1 MSNGGKG
8 WIGSVAVHLG
18 IVGVIIG
25 FSWYA
30 ARHGGET
37 IEADDPYLKVDL
49 NGPPGKRPGEIGKAP
64 GVAKGS
70 ESGSKSGVPIIHLKK
85 LDVTKT
91 LQDRAR
97 AEQAA
102 EAAQASPSSPKSMT
116 KAASK
121 SGTSSNSSNK
131 TTLGEFNK
139 SKGAGKPGSSSKTG
153 GIGGVSVKKGRSYGE
168 GDNGGEGGSASA
180 QALYAGE
187 VQARLRSAWNEL
199 LAAEGATIASAGSC
213 GVTVSI
219 DASGFASF
227 SGWLSKPGDA
237 RMAELVKRACDRIG
251 NCGKPPAGKAFKID
265 FSKISASDG

>member
-1 MSNGGKG
+1 MSTEGKG
-8 WIGSVAVHLG
+8 WLGSFAVHLG
-18 IVGVIIG
+18 ILGAVVG

-30 ARHGGET
+30 ARHDGDIVQSE
-37 IEADDPYLKVDL
+37 DRDLLVDL
-49 NGPPGKRPGEIGKAP
+49 NDRSGKRPGEIGKAA

-85 LDVTKT
+85 LDVEKT
-91 LQDRAR
+91 LQALRDREQ

-102 EAAQASPSSPKSMT
+102 QPSTSSAKTMT
-116 KAASK
+116 KASSK
-121 SGTSSNSSNK
+121 TGTSSKGPGKISID
-131 TTLGEFNK
+131 EFNK
-139 SKGAGKPGSSSKTG
+139 SKGGKAGSGKTG
-153 GIGGVSVKKGRSYGE
+153 GIGGVSVKKGRSYGT
-168 GDNGGEGGSASA
+168 GDNGGEGGSASE

-187 VQARLRSAWNEL
+187 VQAKLRTAWIEL
-199 LAAEGATIASAGSC
+199 LAAEGATIASTGSC

-227 SGWLSKPGDA
+227 SGWLTKPGDT

>member
-1 MSNGGKG
+1 MSSGGKA

-18 IVGVIIG
+18 VVVAIIG

-37 IEADDPYLKVDL
+37 IEAYDPILVDL
-49 NGPPGKRPGEIGKAP
+49 NGIPGKRPGEIGKVA

-70 ESGSKSGVPIIHLKK
+70 ESDSNSGVARIHLKK
-85 LDVTKT
+85 LDVDKI
-91 LQDRAR
+91 LRDRAQ

-102 EAAQASPSSPKSMT
+102 QSSTNSPKTMT

-121 SGTSSNSSNK
+121 SGTSSNNTK
-131 TTLGEFNK
+131 KMTLGEFNNTK
-139 SKGAGKPGSSSKTG
+139 GVGKAGSASKVG

-168 GDNGGEGGSASA
+168 GDNGGEGGSASER
-180 QALYAGE
+180 QLYAGE
-187 VQARLRSAWNEL
+187 VEAKLRSAWNEI
-199 LAAEGATIASAGSC
+199 LAAEGASIASAGSC
-213 GVTVSI
+213 GVTVAI

-227 SGWLSKPGDA
+227 SGWVTSPSDS
-237 RMAELVKRACDRIG
+237 RMAELVKRACGRIG
-251 NCGKPPAGKAFKID
+251 NCGKPPGGKAFKID

>member
-1 MSNGGKG
+1 MSSGGKG

-18 IVGVIIG
+18 VVVAIVG

-30 ARHGGET
+30 ARHGGES
-37 IEADDPYLKVDL
+37 IEAVDPILVDL
-49 NGPPGKRPGEIGKAP
+49 NGIPGKRPGEIGKAV

-70 ESGSKSGVPIIHLKK
+70 ETGSNSGVARIHLKK
-85 LDVTKT
+85 LDVDKI
-91 LQDRAR
+91 LRDRAQ

-102 EAAQASPSSPKSMT
+102 QSSTNSTKTMT

-121 SGTSSNSSNK
+121 SGTSSTSSNK

-139 SKGAGKPGSSSKTG
+139 SKGGGKPGSSSKTG
-153 GIGGVSVKKGRSYGE
+153 GIGGVSVKKGRSYGT
-168 GDNGGEGGSASA
+168 GDNGGEGGSASE

-199 LAAEGATIASAGSC
+199 LAAEGASITSVGSC
-213 GVTVSI
+213 GITVSI
-219 DASGFASF
+219 DASGAASF
-227 SGWLSKPGDA
+227 SAWLTKPGDT
-237 RMAELVKRACDRIG
+237 RMAELVKRACGMIG

-265 FSKISASDG
+265 FTKISASDG

>member
-1 MSNGGKG
+1 MSSGGKG
-8 WIGSVAVHLG
+8 WVGSVAVHLG
-18 IVGVIIG
+18 ILGVIAG

-30 ARHGGET
+30 ARHGGES
-37 IEADDPYLKVDL
+37 IETADPLLVVL
-49 NGPPGKRPGEIGKAP
+49 NGDPGKRPGEVGKAA

-70 ESGSKSGVPIIHLKK
+70 ETGSNSGVARIHLKK
-85 LDVTKT
+85 LDVEKI
-91 LQDRAR
+91 LREREQ
-97 AEQAA
+97 AEQAS
-102 EAAQASPSSPKSMT
+102 QSSTNSPKTMA
-116 KAASK
+116 KASSK
-121 SGTSSNSSNK
+121 AGTSSNSSNK

-139 SKGAGKPGSSSKTG
+139 SKGGKAGSSSKVG
-153 GIGGVSVKKGRSYGE
+153 GIGGVSVKKGRSYGT
-168 GDNGGEGGSASA
+168 GDNGGDGGSASE

-187 VQARLRSAWNEL
+187 VQAKLRTAWIEL
-199 LAAEGATIASAGSC
+199 LAAEGATIASTGSC

-227 SGWLSKPGDA
+227 SGWLTKPGDT

>member
-1 MSNGGKG
+1 MSSGGKA

-18 IVGVIIG
+18 VVVAIVG

-30 ARHGGET
+30 ARHGGES
-37 IEADDPYLKVDL
+37 IEAVDPYLQVDL
-49 NGPPGKRPGEIGKAP
+49 NGIPGKRPGEVGKVA

-70 ESGSKSGVPIIHLKK
+70 ESGTNSGVARIHLKK
-85 LDVTKT
+85 LDVEKI
-91 LQDRAR
+91 LRDR
-97 AEQAA
+97 EQA
-102 EAAQASPSSPKSMT
+102 ELAAQSSTNSPKTMA
-116 KAASK
+116 KASSK
-121 SGTSSNSSNK
+121 AGTISNSSNK

-139 SKGAGKPGSSSKTG
+139 SKGGKAGSASKVG
-153 GIGGVSVKKGRSYGE
+153 GIGGVSVKKGRAYGE
-168 GDNGGEGGSASA
+168 GDNGGEGGSASE

-227 SGWLSKPGDA
+227 SGWLSKPGDT

>member
-1 MSNGGKG
+1 MSSGGKG

-18 IVGVIIG
+18 IVGVIAG

-30 ARHGGET
+30 ARHGGES
-37 IEADDPYLKVDL
+37 IEPVDPGLQIDM
-49 NGPPGKRPGEIGKAP
+49 NSIPGKRPGEIGKAA

-70 ESGSKSGVPIIHLKK
+70 EAGSNSGVARIHLKK
-85 LDVTKT
+85 LDVAKI
-91 LQDRAR
+91 LREREQ

-102 EAAQASPSSPKSMT
+102 QASTSSPKSMT

-121 SGTSSNSSNK
+121 SGTSSNNPK
-131 TTLGEFNK
+131 KMTLGDFNNL
-139 SKGAGKPGSSSKTG
+139 KGAGKPGASSKTG
-153 GIGGVSVKKGRSYGE
+153 GIGGVSVKKGRSYGT

-187 VQARLRSAWNEL
+187 VQARLRTAWNEL
-199 LAAEGATIASAGSC
+199 LAAEGSSIANVGSC

-219 DASGFASF
+219 DASGAASF
-227 SGWLSKPGDA
+227 SGWLSKPGDT
-237 RMAELVKRACDRIG
+237 RMADLVKRACGMIG

-265 FSKISASDG
+265 FTKISASDG

>member
-18 IVGVIIG
+18 ILGVIVG

-37 IEADDPYLKVDL
+37 IEAVDPYLQVDL
-49 NGPPGKRPGEIGKAP
+49 NGIPGKRPGEIGKAA

-70 ESGSKSGVPIIHLKK
+70 ESGSNSGVARIHLKK
-85 LDVTKT
+85 LDVEKI
-91 LQDRAR
+91 LRDR
-97 AEQAA
+97 EQA
-102 EAAQASPSSPKSMT
+102 ELAAQSSTNSPKTMA
-116 KAASK
+116 KASSK
-121 SGTSSNSSNK
+121 AGSSSNSSNK

-139 SKGAGKPGSSSKTG
+139 SKGGKAGSASKVG

-227 SGWLSKPGDA
+227 SGWLSKPGDT